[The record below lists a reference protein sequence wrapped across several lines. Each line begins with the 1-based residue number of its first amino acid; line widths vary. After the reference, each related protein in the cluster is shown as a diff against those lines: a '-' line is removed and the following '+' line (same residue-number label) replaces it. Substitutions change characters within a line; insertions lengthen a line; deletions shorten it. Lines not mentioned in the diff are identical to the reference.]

1 LIGKALIFGSTF
13 WARAMTACISST
25 GESWRALKRLSAS
38 VALR

>member
-1 LIGKALIFGSTF
+1 LIGKALIFGSTL
-13 WARAMTACISST
+13 ARAMTACISST